1 MGTVTVGGKFL
12 TGDYKREIGSVLD
25 LHSFVWMCNHRHTA
39 VQKSLTVLKRTG
51 GTQWTGP
58 FLM

>member
-25 LHSFVWMCNHRHTA
+25 LHSLLCVD
-39 VQKSLTVLKRTG
+39 VQS
-51 GTQWTGP
+51 
-58 FLM
+58 